1 MRSAAGALDSG
12 QRPFRRST
20 RWRACG
26 TGSTGTGRPTAER
39 PWKTGSTPCWN
50 RHPDGTGTLRL
61 PQAVAE
67 RCRVSCAGDA
77 GGWCKGC
84 EASVDVGP
92 SRMVGAAGLA
102 RCGASARPCR
112 PGSIRS
118 SASMRPSRQTRGL
131 AGRCLCWSTARWVP
145 RNAADALG
153 TRPVSFGA
161 IYKARCVDAGPIRR
175 IDHPAEPPRASSRRC
190 GKRHFSPVFNDV
202 TDMAGVM
209 ASGSMRGAGR
219 WR

>member
-1 MRSAAGALDSG
+1 MAIAQNGFDRNGSSYSGTSLEDRIDPLLESTSRWNGNVAAAAG
-12 QRPFRRST
+12 RSSMDEVREVVT
-20 RWRACG
+20 REMGERGVRFVRCG
-26 TGSTGTGRPTAER
+26 VE
-39 PWKTGSTPCWN
+39 
-50 RHPDGTGTLRL
+50 
-61 PQAVAE
+61 
-67 RCRVSCAGDA
+67 
-77 GGWCKGC
+77 
-84 EASVDVGP
+84 VGP